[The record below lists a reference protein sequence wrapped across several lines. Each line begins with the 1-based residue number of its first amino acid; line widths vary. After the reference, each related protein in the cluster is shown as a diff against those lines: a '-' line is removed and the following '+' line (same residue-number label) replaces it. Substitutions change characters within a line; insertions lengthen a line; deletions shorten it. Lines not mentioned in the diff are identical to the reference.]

1 MYSSQD
7 PNDLYDT
14 PRRSRSSQRRRKRRS
29 PLPKLFAAGILLG
42 AAIFFLP
49 WIYEGFH
56 SAPQLP
62 QTLTDEL
69 KALADSQPEAQP
81 LLDHPGRYPEALL
94 ELAVRNPEALDFVL
108 DYPQKKDEPA
118 AKTVGE
124 VQQGTF
130 PQLLQW
136 DERWGYQT
144 YGDGLM
150 GLTGCGPTV
159 LSMAVC
165 GLTGDNSITP
175 WVVAQ
180 YAQEA
185 GWYVDGSGS
194 SWDLMREGCRHYGLE
209 AEELPLDEGIVT
221 RELKNGH
228 PVICSMGPGDFTTSG
243 HFILL
248 TGMEDGQICLN
259 DPNRPS
265 NSEKRWDFDT
275 LAPQI
280 RNLWACSTVE

>member
-1 MYSSQD
+1 MDSSWNSD
-7 PNDLYDT
+7 NLHDT
-14 PRRSRSSQRRRKRRS
+14 PRRSRSTQQRRKRRN
-29 PLPKLFAAGILLG
+29 PLPTLFAAGVLLG
-42 AAIFFLP
+42 LAIFFLP
-49 WIYEGFH
+49 RIYEGLH
-56 SAPQLP
+56 SAPPLP
-62 QTLTDEL
+62 QTLVDEL
-69 KALADSQPEAQP
+69 KDLADSYPEAQP
-81 LLDHPGRYPEALL
+81 LLDHPSRYPQELL
-94 ELAVRNPEALDFVL
+94 ELAARNPEALDFVL

-118 AKTVGE
+118 AETVGE
-124 VQQGTF
+124 VQKGEF
-130 PQLLQW
+130 PLLLQW
-136 DERWGYQT
+136 DERWGYQA

-159 LSMAVC
+159 LSMVVC
-165 GLTGDNSITP
+165 GLTGDNTITP

-221 RELKNGH
+221 RELENGH

-280 RNLWACSTVE
+280 RNLWACSPVE